1 MTRLQIALWM
11 SLSVGCGN
19 AVEQAPPPEETHAE
33 PAAAEP
39 SVLNLSPEAV
49 QRAGITAEEVR
60 LIDAPDALSLP
71 GQVVLNEDRTIHAG
85 SFVEG
90 IVAEC
95 CTPVGAY
102 VRTGEVLAE
111 LHSHQTHELLGE
123 YRKAQAALQARQ
135 SEKEYAD
142 QAARRAQRL
151 FELKAGSERD
161 VQQTASA
168 FAVAEAAVV
177 AAEAD
182 VESALAH
189 FEYLGVDT
197 AELRRDETPDHL
209 RILVRSP
216 INGVVVERAV
226 ALGDV
231 VTPSDHLYRIS
242 DLTQVWVVA
251 RASEQQL
258 QSVLPGMTASFRVRA
273 FADKVFSG
281 RVLRVSDELDLDTK
295 SVQVIVSVANPGRSL
310 KTGMYGDVELLSST
324 NKQVVAIPEAAIQLV
339 DGQKT
344 VFVSGGPGV
353 YRPSAV
359 VTGRSMNGSV
369 EVLDGLK
376 PGETIVTAG
385 AFVLKSEMLKTR
397 FAEDEH

>member
-11 SLSVGCGN
+11 SLTFACGTSV
-19 AVEQAPPPEETHAE
+19 EHAPPPEEAQAP
-33 PAAAEP
+33 PAVAEP

-49 QRAGITAEEVR
+49 QRAGITAKEVR
-60 LIDAPDALSLP
+60 LIDAADTLSLP

-102 VRTGEVLAE
+102 VRTGDVLAE

-135 SEKEYAD
+135 SEKEYAE
-142 QAARRAQRL
+142 QAAQRAQRL
-151 FELKAGSERD
+151 LELKAGSERE

-168 FAVAEAAVV
+168 LAVAETSVV
-177 AAEAD
+177 SAEAD

-189 FEYLGVDT
+189 FEYLGIETGD
-197 AELRRDETPDHL
+197 LRQGETPDHL
-209 RILVRSP
+209 RILVKSP

-231 VTPSDHLYRIS
+231 VTPSEHLYRIS
-242 DLTQVWVVA
+242 DLTQVWVIA

-258 QSVLPGMTASFRVRA
+258 QSIVPGMVADFRVRA

-295 SVQVIVSVANPGRSL
+295 TVQVIVSVANPGRSL
-310 KTGMYGDVELLSST
+310 KTGMYGDVELRSSVS
-324 NKQVVAIPEAAIQLV
+324 KQVVAVPEAAVQLV
-339 DGQKT
+339 DGQET
-344 VFVSGGPGV
+344 VFVAGGSGV
-353 YRPSAV
+353 YRPRAV
-359 VTGRSMNGSV
+359 VIGRSMDGSTEILEGV
-369 EVLDGLK
+369 E
-376 PGETIVTAG
+376 PGETIVGAG
-385 AFVLKSEMLKTR
+385 AFALKSELLKAR
-397 FAEDEH
+397 FAEEE

>member
-1 MTRLQIALWM
+1 MTRLQIALWL
-11 SLSVGCGN
+11 SLTFACGT
-19 AVEQAPPPEETHAE
+19 AVEQAPPPEEEHAE
-33 PAAAEP
+33 PAAADP

-49 QRAGITAEEVR
+49 QRAGITAETVR

-142 QAARRAQRL
+142 QAAQRAQRL